1 MIKSIKSFVIALF
14 LLLTVTQTSC
24 TSDDDTNTNVNS
36 ECESTI
42 CTIVLMTINVS
53 IKDQDQNPV
62 ALDSFKVINKDNGDD
77 MTLTLSP
84 TALAAAKELG
94 SYLLIQDGVLERNQ
108 KRNLQF
114 KGYIN
119 NQEVI
124 TSDYKVSTDCC
135 HIGLDTGNLELTL

>member
-42 CTIVLMTINVS
+42 CTLVLMTINVS

-124 TSDYKVSTDCC
+124 TSDYTVSTDCC